1 MMDFSI
7 RKKKIK
13 NLEKK
18 DLKNGITTVT
28 TKIMSEYESVI
39 HNE

>member
-1 MMDFSI
+1 MDFSI

-13 NLEKK
+13 NLEKE
-18 DLKNGITTVT
+18 DLKKGISRVI

>member
-1 MMDFSI
+1 MDFSI

-13 NLEKK
+13 NLEKE
-18 DLKNGITTVT
+18 DLRKGITTVT
-28 TKIMSEYESVI
+28 TKIMSEYESTT